1 MLSRP
6 SLEELMTWIDVETLL
21 LLFSMMLIVS
31 IVSETGVFRYMGY
44 WSFKITKGKV
54 TLSYNGKMLK
64 FVIKNFTLN
73 DF

>member
-6 SLEELMTWIDVETLL
+6 SLEEIMTWIDVETLL

-44 WSFKITKGKV
+44 WSFKITMGKV
-54 TLSYNGKMLK
+54 SLSYNGRMPK
-64 FVIKNFTLN
+64 FLIKNVTYN